1 MQSALVG
8 YTGFVGSNLLR
19 SRSFDRQFNSKNI
32 SEIAGGQYHEVIC
45 AGAPSVMW
53 AANADPAGDA
63 RNLASLVEALGKAD
77 IGRLVLI
84 STIGVFDD
92 VAAKYTESS
101 ARFEQQNAYGRNR
114 RQLEVELTSSFS
126 DVHIIRLPALF
137 GPGLKKNFV
146 FDLLNPEPS
155 FIKPEKFDLL
165 LKAFTDSE
173 TILLQKA
180 YVYDADLDMWA
191 YQRSEYRN
199 TATSRALIEAFRQ
212 ENYLSAQFT
221 NSESRFQYY
230 NLANLANDIDL
241 TIDNGIDVLNICST
255 PLKAGQVHQFLTGKE
270 FKNTAPPQVNEDV
283 RSIHGPAFGSNG
295 SYLYQKDEI
304 LDDLK
309 LFYSSFMGKS

>member
-1 MQSALVG
+1 
-8 YTGFVGSNLLR
+8 
-19 SRSFDRQFNSKNI
+19 
-32 SEIAGGQYHEVIC
+32 
-45 AGAPSVMW
+45 MW
-53 AANADPAGDA
+53 AANADPEGDA
-63 RNLASLVEALGKAD
+63 RNLASLVKALGKAD

-101 ARFEQQNAYGRNR
+101 AQFEQQNAYGRNR
-114 RQLEVELTSSFS
+114 RQLEVQLTSRFS
-126 DVHIIRLPALF
+126 EVHIIRLPALF

-165 LKAFTDSE
+165 LKAFPDSG

-199 TATSRALIEAFRQ
+199 TATSRALIEAFKQ
-212 ENYLSAQFT
+212 ENFLSAQFT
-221 NSESRFQYY
+221 NSESCFQYY
-230 NLANLANDIDL
+230 NLANLAKDINL
-241 TIDNGIDVLNICST
+241 VIDNGIDVLNICSA
-255 PLKAGQVHQFLTGKE
+255 PLQASEVHKSLTGQE
-270 FKNTAPPQVNEDV
+270 FENTAPPQVNEDV
-283 RSIHGPAFGSNG
+283 RSNHGPVFGSNG
-295 SYLYQKDEI
+295 PYLYEKNEI

-309 LFYSSFMGKS
+309 LFYSSFMGK